1 MRRLLT
7 VLAAVLAASAAAAQ
21 NTPAGLWKTID
32 DHAKKERSLVRVVD
46 SNGVLSARIEKLL
59 DPQAKLDRVCD
70 QCSDDRKDKP
80 VVGLEIVRGVKKN
93 ADSDAEP
100 VWDGGTILDPEN
112 GKSYKVRMTPLEGGK
127 KLQVRGYVGSP
138 VFGRSQVWVRVE

>member
-1 MRRLLT
+1 MKRLLT
-7 VLAAVLAASAAAAQ
+7 TMAAVLAVSGAAAQ

-32 DHAKKERSLVRVVD
+32 DHTKKERSLVRVVD

-70 QCSDDRKDKP
+70 RCSDDRKDKP

-112 GKSYKVRMTPLEGGK
+112 GKSYRVRMTPLEGGK

-138 VFGRSQVWVRVE
+138 MFGRSQVWVRVE